1 MWRLQLWYFMAYYY
15 FKILKDVNKQ
25 ASMPIVKQSQRSHYN
40 YITFKPIEM
49 DFFSSLLIAYCI
61 YLVVSTWTNSLR
73 TANCVTF
80 MCTHDNNTA
89 VRAQRN
95 ILLLVKNIF
104 FSANANLV
112 TILRQLICSGGKWP
126 ALKTHVQTSWQY
138 LRSTDLPSLLTQSSI
153 LVFRPIPHTALAL
166 NRHVLQSSKTNTHT
180 DIIQW
185 FLFQTSSHLCQIAC
199 IFQRGKFEDR
209 VWASWLQR
217 FALMLFGRYR
227 EWCLGRREKHFQ

>member
-1 MWRLQLWYFMAYYY
+1 
-15 FKILKDVNKQ
+15 
-25 ASMPIVKQSQRSHYN
+25 
-40 YITFKPIEM
+40 M

-89 VRAQRN
+89 VRDQRN

-180 DIIQW
+180 QI
-185 FLFQTSSHLCQIAC
+185 LSSGFSSKLLNIYVRLLVSSREESLKTEFGRPDCSASLWCSLGGIVN
-199 IFQRGKFEDR
+199 D
-209 VWASWLQR
+209 VWADGKSISSNDSSSWIMHTPRKTL
-217 FALMLFGRYR
+217 
-227 EWCLGRREKHFQ
+227 EWQNREKKTALFEFCPDS